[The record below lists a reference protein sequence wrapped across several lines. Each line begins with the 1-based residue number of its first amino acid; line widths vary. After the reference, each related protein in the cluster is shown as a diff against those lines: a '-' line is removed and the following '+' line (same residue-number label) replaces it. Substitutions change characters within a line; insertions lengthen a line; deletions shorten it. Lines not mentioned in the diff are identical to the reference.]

1 MSWRAPAATLL
12 AATTLFLACERRA
25 PSEGPAE
32 ILIHSSPRESS
43 ELFVDTG
50 DLECIRGRGTL
61 RVLVTAAT
69 TESLRRS
76 ATALGAEELAV
87 SFAAR
92 LARTRFLP
100 GSFAAPLRLLYVTAE
115 TPAAPRGSRRKASRC
130 RALG

>member
-50 DLECIRGRGTL
+50 DLERIRERGTL
-61 RVLVTAAT
+61 RVLAT
-69 TESLRRS
+69 NCH
-76 ATALGAEELAV
+76 GARVVGGAKGRPRLA
-87 SFAAR
+87 AAR
-92 LARTRFLP
+92 
-100 GSFAAPLRLLYVTAE
+100 G
-115 TPAAPRGSRRKASRC
+115 
-130 RALG
+130 

>member
-50 DLECIRGRGTL
+50 DLARIRERGTL
-61 RVLVTAAT
+61 RVLVTDSERPFGGNAN
-69 TESLRRS
+69 ESIEDDHV
-76 ATALGAEELAV
+76 TC
-87 SFAAR
+87 
-92 LARTRFLP
+92 LP
-100 GSFAAPLRLLYVTAE
+100 GAVRTGE
-115 TPAAPRGSRRKASRC
+115 R
-130 RALG
+130 